1 MSYTEIKL
9 LPVNYRK
16 WFIDKIIDDAK
27 SKEDDSNTPIVE
39 QDSFSQNIQNV
50 HEESSYNSSINEK
63 SFK

>member
-27 SKEDDSNTPIVE
+27 SKEDESNTPIME

-50 HEESSYNSSINEK
+50 HEESSYNSSIIEK

>member
-27 SKEDDSNTPIVE
+27 SKEDDSNTPIME

-50 HEESSYNSSINEK
+50 YEESSYNSSISEK

>member
-16 WFIDKIIDDAK
+16 WFIDKVIDDAK
-27 SKEDDSNTPIVE
+27 SKEDDSNTPIME

-50 HEESSYNSSINEK
+50 HEESSYNSSIIEK

>member
-50 HEESSYNSSINEK
+50 YEESSYNSSISEK

>member
-16 WFIDKIIDDAK
+16 WFIDKVIDDAK
-27 SKEDDSNTPIVE
+27 SKEDESNTPIAE

-50 HEESSYNSSINEK
+50 YEESSYNSSINEK